1 MAGGGAISFRKRVKP
16 DIPNSV
22 IAIKIIAEA
31 MIMY

>member
-1 MAGGGAISFRKRVKP
+1 MAGEGTISFRKRVKP

-31 MIMY
+31 MKIY